1 MHNDPAGG
9 SSKRGDSKRAD
20 EVIPSS
26 GTGRTE
32 AFSDGVLAVA
42 ITLLVFA
49 LVTPAHRPGQL
60 AGALLSLWPAYL
72 AFLSS
77 FVFVGVIW
85 INHHAVFRRISDVS
99 RALNWVNLLL
109 LLGAVVLPFPTSTLA
124 DALRSG
130 NHADEHTAVVLY
142 SIVTMYMAA
151 TWYLFY
157 LVLYRQS
164 HLGVATVDRE
174 QWRVQ
179 RVRAVLGIVV
189 YGVAGVIGFVL
200 PFASLGLFGLLAVF
214 YAITSEG
221 LRGPPSM
228 R

>member
-9 SSKRGDSKRAD
+9 SSEKGD
-20 EVIPSS
+20 EVIPSA

-49 LVTPAHRPGQL
+49 LVTPAHRPGHL
-60 AGALLSLWPAYL
+60 AGTLLSLWPSYL

-77 FVFVGVIW
+77 FVVVGVIW
-85 INHHAVFRRISDVS
+85 INHHAVFRRIVDVS
-99 RALNWVNLLL
+99 RTLNWVNLLL

-130 NHADEHTAVVLY
+130 NRADEHTAVVLY
-142 SIVTMYMAA
+142 AIVTMYIAA

-157 LVLYRQS
+157 VVLYRQS
-164 HLGVATVDRE
+164 HLGVAAVDRE
-174 QWRVQ
+174 QWRIQ

-189 YGVAGVIGFVL
+189 YAVAGVIGFFV
-200 PFASLGLFGLLAVF
+200 PFASLGLFALLAVF

-221 LRGPPSM
+221 LRGPPSK